1 MSARERRRALAF
13 GSFARKGLIGARL
26 APPAPGTDERDSAD
40 GGMGFTLDGRAPAG
54 GRGSG
59 GVMGAPRNDGLV
71 GGIAGVARGGSPEGR
86 DVGDTVGPPL
96 AGVDSVGRGGNNDDR
111 GDGVGPV
118 GPVGRGGAVGSTA
131 GLAIAGAE
139 LTSAAGGALLGGGSR
154 SVVGGG
160 AAAEGAAVKGFVVR
174 GGSGVGE
181 DADDGWGIG
190 ADDGGVGGIA

>member
-1 MSARERRRALAF
+1 
-13 GSFARKGLIGARL
+13 LIGARL
-26 APPAPGTDERDSAD
+26 AAPAAGTDERDSAD

-59 GVMGAPRNDGLV
+59 GVIGAPRNDGFV
-71 GGIAGVARGGSPEGR
+71 GGMAGVARGGSPEGR

-118 GPVGRGGAVGSTA
+118 GAAGRGATGGSTA
-131 GLAIAGAE
+131 CLSTADAE
-139 LTSAAGGALLGGGSR
+139 LTSAAGGALLGGSR

-160 AAAEGAAVKGFVVR
+160 AGAEGAAVKGFVVR

-181 DADDGWGIG
+181 GADDGWGIG
-190 ADDGGVGGIA
+190 AEDGGVGGIA